1 MTAMTILPTQSAQM
15 PRKALK
21 SADEYRRE
29 LMIDYAF
36 EAYQYVITAAEAD
49 EIIFEGL
56 WEGVDDFVQYMWD
69 ANVGQAVPGTSNVR
83 HDMKVYTSE
92 ELDRMDAGEYY
103 DSDDSEEEY
112 EYEYVY
118 EVDVDTAEEVYLEEL
133 MGLSAD
139 ESFDEDDVASIA
151 PTVITEPED
160 FHGEDDDEPLPLY
173 SNDCPPSYPN
183 SPALSAPPAYAEEAD
198 EVAEVEVEVEVEVE
212 PAAEQPAPPA
222 ESEEEPVA
230 VAVVAQS
237 AAPAKA
243 GGVFAGLGARL
254 DRGVLKAKRGLR
266 ALIASRRGRFL
277 LRTTRRF
284 SSSSS

>member
-36 EAYQYVITAAEAD
+36 QAYQYVITAAEAD

-69 ANVGQAVPGTSNVR
+69 ANVGQAVHGTSNVR

-103 DSDDSEEEY
+103 DSEEEY

-118 EVDVDTAEEVYLEEL
+118 EVDVDTAEVYLEEL
-133 MGLSAD
+133 MGLGAD

-198 EVAEVEVEVEVEVE
+198 EVAEVEVGVEVE

-230 VAVVAQS
+230 VTVVAQS

-243 GGVFAGLGARL
+243 GGVFAALGARL
-254 DRGVLKAKRGLR
+254 DKGVLKAKRGLR

-277 LRTTRRF
+277 RTTTRRF

>member
-1 MTAMTILPTQSAQM
+1 MTAMTILPTQSAQI
-15 PRKALK
+15 PRKGLK

-69 ANVGQAVPGTSNVR
+69 ANVGQAVTGTSNVR

-133 MGLSAD
+133 MGLGAD

-160 FHGEDDDEPLPLY
+160 FHGENDDEPLPLY

-198 EVAEVEVEVEVEVE
+198 EVAEVEVDAE
-212 PAAEQPAPPA
+212 PAVEQPAPPA
-222 ESEEEPVA
+222 ELEEEPA
-230 VAVVAQS
+230 AVVAQS

-243 GGVFAGLGARL
+243 GGVFGALGARL
-254 DRGVLKAKRGLR
+254 DRGVLKAKHGLR

-277 LRTTRRF
+277 RRTTRRF